1 MRNFLILFICTFF
14 WTSYSLAEFPQ
25 KYEKSS
31 SYWNTFGD
39 GPKSENQFIK
49 KFLEGRKLDPLEG
62 IWMESGSGIIGIT
75 KSGEKYL
82 KYYINVPSGI
92 WDGTIETTFF
102 KTPSEKVYSAMVRI
116 DFLYGENYLHAT
128 STATLILENI
138 NLAKVKVDKYATDKT
153 HTLVRQWPLDFYA
166 HNEKFNPKT
175 VDKNKKQPLEETKK
189 VDESII
195 KEFISKANK
204 NDIDAQ
210 ITLHYYYHDLKNYKE
225 SLKWIKMAALQG
237 DSLAQNNLGHMYD
250 NGFGT
255 KENKKIA
262 FKWFLKAADQ
272 NQVNALTSIA
282 SYYLNGEVVRQSYIN
297 AFKYYNRAA
306 NINYETS
313 DNKSFFKHNQS
324 RAIYGLGLMHEKGE
338 GTRIDYNKA
347 KSFYLKA
354 DENGH
359 EIARIRYDALEGND
373 VDAYKLAIMYSEGTN
388 IDLGIPID
396 FSEAAFWF
404 KIVEYKGG
412 GDVTKKKFEKVLE
425 KISESDIHKAGKLF
439 EVWKKNS
446 GFKYDKETLKDVTPY
461 FISHTGTGFYI
472 NKNTLLTNKHVVYLD
487 EKQTKKCDKI
497 IGFSPYT
504 GKYETYK
511 HYKTK
516 HLPKKGDIEIL
527 KSETKK
533 KSYID
538 ISLNDVEIGEDV
550 FLIGFPQG
558 NLISKYPKIS
568 KGIVNSEIGYKN
580 NTDEFIFDASS
591 YAGSSGSPVLNKQGK
606 LVGILWGGHSKELI
620 DNAGEV
626 TNEMADSNI
635 SYAIKSNYI
644 NSFLKENKIL
654 SERTTGW
661 KSLFKYYFANFYNL
675 KASDIAKNTIPNI
688 RFLEC
693 SKKN

>member
-31 SYWNTFGD
+31 IFWTTSGD
-39 GPKSENQFIK
+39 GPNSADQFIK

-62 IWMESGSGIIGIT
+62 IWMQRGSGVIGIT
-75 KSGEKYL
+75 KSEKKYL
-82 KYYINVPSGI
+82 KYYINVPNGQLN
-92 WDGTIETTFF
+92 GTIETTFF
-102 KTPSEKVYSAMVRI
+102 KTPEKKVYSGMVRI
-116 DFLYGENYLHAT
+116 DFPNGEEYLHAT
-128 STATLILENI
+128 STVTLIFKNI
-138 NLAKVKVDKYATDKT
+138 NFAEVHVDKYASNKN
-153 HTLVRQWPLDFYA
+153 HTLIRQWPLDFNT
-166 HNEKFNPKT
+166 HNEKIKPNIT
-175 VDKNKKQPLEETKK
+175 NIDQNTKK
-189 VDESII
+189 TPESDQKINELI
-195 KEFISKANK
+195 AKGND
-204 NDIDAQ
+204 NDIWAQ
-210 ITLHYYYHDLKNYKE
+210 IELYYYYIDLKNYKE
-225 SLKWIKMAALQG
+225 SLKWIKKAAKQG
-237 DSLAQNNLGHMYD
+237 NSTAQNNLGYMYD
-250 NGFGT
+250 NGFGI
-255 KENKKIA
+255 KENKKLA

-282 SYYLNGEVVRQSYIN
+282 SYYLDGEVVRQSYVN

-347 KSFYLKA
+347 KSLYLKA

-388 IDLGIPID
+388 IKLGIPID

-412 GDVTKKKFEKVLE
+412 GDVIKKKFEKVLE
-425 KISESDIHKAGKLF
+425 KISESDINKAGTLF

-446 GFKYDKETLKDVTPY
+446 GFKYDKETLEDVTPY

-472 NKNTLLTNKHVVYLD
+472 NKNTLLTNKHVAYLD
-487 EKQTKKCDKI
+487 EKQIKKCDKI

-580 NTDEFIFDASS
+580 NADEFIFDASS